1 MRRMWNS
8 SLPHKLI
15 KNTSTLGKILTEH
28 LLNTSRGPQTPE
40 WTRKIPAQ
48 PSRMKERRRE
58 KEEERK
64 QDGTYNLVGG

>member
-28 LLNTSRGPQTPE
+28 LLNTSRGPQTPINKKI
-40 WTRKIPAQ
+40 RKIPIK
-48 PSRMKERRRE
+48 PGKMRKRKRER
-58 KEEERK
+58 EEDK
-64 QDGTYNLVGG
+64 NDGT

>member
-28 LLNTSRGPQTPE
+28 LLNTSRGPQTPINKKI
-40 WTRKIPAQ
+40 RKIPIK
-48 PSRMKERRRE
+48 PGKMRKRKRTKKGRR
-58 KEEERK
+58 
-64 QDGTYNLVGG
+64 